1 MICPHC
7 DQSLL
12 QRERTG
18 RTCSKCNR
26 QFALDPKTNSLRLS
40 DVRIQ
45 RVVAKLTD
53 GGRTRITV
61 NQLWFALTRKK
72 TRRGGGRAGAVGCLA
87 AGLPVGLV
95 LLIGG
100 LSSGVGVVAFLG
112 FLLGAVTVLVYA
124 SSLRSGRR
132 AVEAYPLSHFR
143 STSMSLWVSV
153 YGSLPSGVVDERHFR
168 HPAPPA
174 RLNAVLLCGDASIAA
189 FLAANGIPRRYGIAL
204 VTRADQVTP
213 GSVPVIVLHDADV
226 TGCQLAGDTRAAL
239 PGRRVVDAGLPPRA
253 VMSAPGAVPV
263 RGPKPSSGVLG
274 RLRESRALTDAELEW
289 LAKGW
294 SSPLGAVPPA
304 KLLAAVTRVI
314 ERVTGAKD
322 ADVTKAEA
330 IGFLTW
336 PGKAAS

>member
-40 DVRIQ
+40 DVRIR

-61 NQLWFALTRKK
+61 NQLWYALTRKETK
-72 TRRGGGRAGAVGCLA
+72 RGSGRAGAVGCLA
-87 AGLPVGLV
+87 AGLPVTLLLLV
-95 LLIGG
+95 GG
-100 LSSGVGVVAFLG
+100 GSAGAGVVVFLG
-112 FLLGAVTVLVYA
+112 FLLGAVTILVYV
-124 SSLRSGRR
+124 SSLRRRHR
-132 AVEAYPLSHFR
+132 AVEEHPLSHFR
-143 STSMSLWVSV
+143 STSMSLWTSV

-168 HPAPPA
+168 HPEPPA
-174 RLNAVLLCGDASIAA
+174 RPRAVLLCGDASIAV
-189 FLAANGIPRRYGIAL
+189 FLAANGIPGRFGIAL
-204 VTRADQVTP
+204 VTRADQVAP

-226 TGCQLAGDTRAAL
+226 KGSQLAQDIRAAL

-253 VMSAPGAVPV
+253 VMNAPGAVPE
-263 RGPKPSSGVLG
+263 RGPQPSSGTLD
-274 RLRESRALTDAELEW
+274 RLRASGTLTDAELEW

-294 SSPLGAVPPA
+294 TSPLGAVPPA
-304 KLLAAVTRVI
+304 KLLAAVIRVV

-330 IGFLTW
+330 VGFLTW
-336 PGKAAS
+336 PGEAAT

>member
-7 DQSLL
+7 DQNLL

-40 DVRIQ
+40 DVRIR

-61 NQLWFALTRKK
+61 NQLWYALTRGR
-72 TRRGGGRAGAVGCLA
+72 TRRGSGRAGAVGCLA
-87 AGLPVGLV
+87 AGLPVALV

-100 LSSGVGVVAFLG
+100 MSADAGVVAFLG
-112 FLLGAVTVLVYA
+112 FLLGVVTVLVYA
-124 SSLRSGRR
+124 SSLGRRHR
-132 AVEAYPLSHFR
+132 AVEAHPLSHFR

-153 YGSLPSGVVDERHFR
+153 YGSLPPGVVDERHFR
-168 HPAPPA
+168 HPEPPA
-174 RLNAVLLCGDASIAA
+174 RPRAVLLCGDASIAA
-189 FLAANGIPRRYGIAL
+189 FLAANGIPGRYDIAL
-204 VTRADQVTP
+204 ATRADQVAP
-213 GSVPVIVLHDADV
+213 GAVPVIVLHDADV
-226 TGCQLAGDTRAAL
+226 TGCQLAGDIRAAL

-253 VMSAPGAVPV
+253 VMNAPGAVPV
-263 RGPKPSSGVLG
+263 RGPRPPAGVLG
-274 RLRESRALTDAELEW
+274 RLRGSGALTDAEVDW

-294 SSPLGAVPPA
+294 SGPLGAVPPG
-304 KLLAAVTRVI
+304 KLIAAVTRVI

-322 ADVTKAEA
+322 ADVAKAEA
-330 IGFLTW
+330 VGFLTW
-336 PGKAAS
+336 PGEAAS